1 MLKGKVKS
9 DKLLSFFSCIP
20 LHPNHITLLS
30 VLISIFAFYIFQFN
44 QFYSIVLFGISFFV
58 DAIDGVVARA
68 KNLVSKEGA
77 FLDGISDRLVEFFL
91 LLTIILYFANTQEI
105 LLASICILFFGT
117 CMTGYVK
124 AYAHHQG
131 VLEEKEAKKL
141 GGILERA
148 ERVILLFLTLIAFV
162 YFREYA
168 FYLLV
173 LTAGLSIITF
183 VQRIYLVLTL
193 KK

>member
-1 MLKGKVKS
+1 MIKGKVKS
-9 DKLLSFFSCIP
+9 DKFLSIFSSIP
-20 LHPNHITLLS
+20 LHPNHITILS
-30 VLISIFAFYIFQFN
+30 VLISILALYIFKFN
-44 QFYSIVLFGISFFV
+44 PLYSIILFGLSFFV

-91 LLTIILYFANTQEI
+91 ILTIIFYFGSSQEV
-105 LLASICILFFGT
+105 LLASIAILFFGT
-117 CMTGYVK
+117 CMTAYVK

-131 VLEEKEAKKL
+131 VLTEEEAKKL
-141 GGILERA
+141 GGFLERA

-168 FYLLV
+168 FYLLI
-173 LTAGLSIITF
+173 LTVGLSIITF
-183 VQRIYLVLTL
+183 IQRILRVLQ
-193 KK
+193 

>member
-9 DKLLSFFSCIP
+9 DKFLSFFSCIP
-20 LHPNHITLLS
+20 LHPNHITILS
-30 VLISIFAFYIFQFN
+30 VLLSILAFYIFQFN
-44 QFYSIVLFGISFFV
+44 PFYSIVLFGLSFFV

-91 LLTIILYFANTQEI
+91 ILTIILYFGSTPEI

-117 CMTGYVK
+117 CMTAYVK

-131 VLEEKEAKKL
+131 VLTEEEAKKL
-141 GGILERA
+141 GGLLERA
-148 ERVILLFLTLIAFV
+148 ERVILLFIILITFV
-162 YFREYA
+162 YFRDFA
-168 FYLLV
+168 PYLLI
-173 LTAGLSIITF
+173 LTAVLSILTF
-183 VQRIYLVLTL
+183 LQRIFKVLRAF
-193 KK
+193 